1 MASDN
6 TIVVG
11 FETEG
16 VQMTMDAL
24 KALRSQSEKM
34 EKAETQ
40 AYIEQSKRN
49 ARVLEDIKKLQQ
61 AKQDDLNSAMDYANG
76 IGTSS
81 KNVGDILKSISKDIS
96 AIGGDGSSAFAKW
109 GSDIVGVKEALG
121 VGGLTA
127 ALSGV
132 AFGVGVVIALYEQ
145 WQEEAK
151 EAAKRAVE
159 AAKAADDSAKAH
171 KALVEEI
178 LSGLSEQRE
187 SLDEAWI
194 EAQENRIEAT
204 KIALGEEYEAA
215 EAQVQ
220 KVADLEEYS
229 REDRVK
235 AEAEFERVR
244 ARAREEFADMRVT
257 QARIQEVREA
267 LELSRANEKTE
278 KKTKE
283 HNTKQIKQFDDTFE
297 EIAKLRIAANKKA
310 EAESKLHRERMAAI
324 MFDDE
329 YDKDLPLPPG
339 LGLRPEEIKAQKERD
354 DMLRKA
360 GEDAERESE
369 RRADKLEREAAAL
382 KKKQEAEE
390 QANNAL
396 IAHTASTIAY
406 ESAAMFVQP
415 AISGLTNKI
424 GELRDVNRENFQD
437 FFDFSK
443 MTPELIA
450 AQVQAIAVGI
460 AQQALGK
467 AAMSGADAV
476 KETALAIGDFAYGNA
491 AGGTAHLKSAA
502 LHASAAVAYGAIAG
516 GSAGVA
522 LGIGATRPATADE
535 RERDNRA
542 GGSSPGRDGSGRASS
557 GSTMGR
563 GDGSGGGGFS
573 VTVVQNAP
581 LMISRESNRDAGRAV
596 ARALTSA
603 NRSAFV
609 ERAMRG

>member
-16 VQMTMDAL
+16 VQMTMEAL

-49 ARVLEDIKKLQQ
+49 AKALDELRKMQAEHRANLDASIKYSTGFAGGLNKIADDIKRVGKDLDNVSGKGAKDFAMMTEGALSVVAAIGTGGVAGAIGLATLAIGTIVGKWQESQQ
-61 AKQDDLNSAMDYANG
+61 AAEEAAKKASDAAKAHADLVKEISAGIRAGQKQLDMEGVLQKEAELQARRLLLAQRGNELVEASLKIQKAIENHSASELLEARQAYNAKRLELQKEQ
-76 IGTSS
+76 S
-81 KNVGDILKSISKDIS
+81 DILLEEKKVSDRKDRLLQR
-96 AIGGDGSSAFAKW
+96 
-109 GSDIVGVKEALG
+109 DINEGILDMQKEAL
-121 VGGLTA
+121 
-127 ALSGV
+127 
-132 AFGVGVVIALYEQ
+132 
-145 WQEEAK
+145 AK
-151 EAAKRAVE
+151 QK
-159 AAKAADDSAKAH
+159 K
-171 KALVEEI
+171 
-178 LSGLSEQRE
+178 
-187 SLDEAWI
+187 
-194 EAQENRIEAT
+194 
-204 KIALGEEYEAA
+204 
-215 EAQVQ
+215 VQ
-220 KVADLEEYS
+220 LEKHE
-229 REDRVK
+229 
-235 AEAEFERVR
+235 
-244 ARAREEFADMRVT
+244 
-257 QARIQEVREA
+257 
-267 LELSRANEKTE
+267 
-278 KKTKE
+278 
-283 HNTKQIKQFDDTFE
+283 DTFE
-297 EIAKLRIAANKKA
+297 EIAKLRDFANKKA
-310 EAESKLHRERMAAI
+310 EAEAKLHRERMAAI

-339 LGLRPEEIKAQKERD
+339 IGLRPEEIKAQKERD

-443 MTPELIA
+443 MTPELVA

-502 LHASAAVAYGAIAG
+502 LHASAAAAYGAIAG
-516 GSAGVA
+516 GAAGVA
-522 LGIGATRPATADE
+522 VGIGATRGATAEEKE
-535 RERDNRA
+535 RSERRK
-542 GGSSPGRDGSGRASS
+542 GSADGTGSMSS

-573 VTVVQNAP
+573 VTVVNNAP
-581 LMISRESNRDAGRAV
+581 LIVPPSDQNRAGRAV
-596 ARALTSA
+596 ARAVSRA
-603 NRSAFV
+603 NRDAFARR
-609 ERAMRG
+609 EMGQR

>member
-6 TIVVG
+6 TVVI
-11 FETEG
+11 G
-16 VQMTMDAL
+16 VEVTGA
-24 KALRSQSEKM
+24 A
-34 EKAETQ
+34 
-40 AYIEQSKRN
+40 
-49 ARVLEDIKKLQQ
+49 Q
-61 AKQDDLNSAMDYANG
+61 AKRDLDAVQGNVK
-76 IGTSS
+76 GT
-81 KNVGDILKSISKDIS
+81 GDLLKSISRDID
-96 AIGGDGSSAFAKW
+96 AVGGSGASAFAKW
-109 GSDIVGVKEALG
+109 GSDIIGVKEALG
-121 VGGLTA
+121 AGGLTA

-132 AFGVGVVIALYEQ
+132 AFGVGVAVALYNQ

-151 EAAKRAVE
+151 AAAKTAEE
-159 AAKAADDSAKAH
+159 AAKAANESAKAH

-178 LSGLSEQRE
+178 ISGLSRQRD

-204 KIALGEEYEAA
+204 KAALGEEYEAA
-215 EAQVQ
+215 EAQVK
-220 KVADLEEYS
+220 KVSDLEKYS
-229 REDRVK
+229 LEDRVK
-235 AEAEFERVR
+235 AEAEFERVK
-244 ARAREEFADMRVT
+244 ARAREEFADMRIM
-257 QARIQEVREA
+257 QARIEEVRAA
-267 LELSRANEKTE
+267 LDLSRANEQTE
-278 KKTKE
+278 EKTKE
-283 HNTKQIKQFDDTFE
+283 HHAKQIKQYDDTFE
-297 EIAKLRIAANKKA
+297 EIAKLRDFANKKA
-310 EAESKLHRERMAAI
+310 EADAELHRKRMASI

-443 MTPELIA
+443 MTPELVA

-476 KETALAIGDFAYGNA
+476 KETAMAIGDFAYGNA

-502 LHASAAVAYGAIAG
+502 LHASAAAAYGAIAG
-516 GSAGVA
+516 GAAGVA
-522 LGIGATRPATADE
+522 VGIGATRGATE
-535 RERDNRA
+535 EEKQRNNRQRDRPDST
-542 GGSSPGRDGSGRASS
+542 GSMSS

-563 GDGSGGGGFS
+563 GDGMGGGGFS
-573 VTVVQNAP
+573 VTVVNNAP
-581 LMISRESNRDAGRAV
+581 LIVPPSDQNRAGRAV
-596 ARALTSA
+596 ARAVSRA
-603 NRSAFV
+603 NRDAFARR
-609 ERAMRG
+609 EMGQR